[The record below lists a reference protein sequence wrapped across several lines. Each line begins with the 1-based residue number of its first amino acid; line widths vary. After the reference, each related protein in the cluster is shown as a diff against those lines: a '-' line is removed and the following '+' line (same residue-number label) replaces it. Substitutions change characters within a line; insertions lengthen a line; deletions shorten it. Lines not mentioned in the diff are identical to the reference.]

1 MSDEKEA
8 AYDETVRTAKVTR
21 APILISEHAVALLTI
36 FELQYDN
43 LDDLWSIDFLQN
55 WSTPER
61 AAKQFV
67 SQLTEGGHW
76 TPALLMA
83 LRVQLRECLREHD
96 GECGTRFAEHEQEG
110 SNPSSPD

>member
-1 MSDEKEA
+1 MSEE
-8 AYDETVRTAKVTR
+8 AYDEVCRTAKVTR

-43 LDDLWSIDFLQN
+43 LDDLWSIDFLHN
-55 WSTPER
+55 WSTPDQ

-76 TPALLMA
+76 SPALLMA
-83 LRVQLRECLREHD
+83 LRRELTGVLREHD
-96 GECGTRFAEHEQEG
+96 KECGTNFAEQT
-110 SNPSSPD
+110 